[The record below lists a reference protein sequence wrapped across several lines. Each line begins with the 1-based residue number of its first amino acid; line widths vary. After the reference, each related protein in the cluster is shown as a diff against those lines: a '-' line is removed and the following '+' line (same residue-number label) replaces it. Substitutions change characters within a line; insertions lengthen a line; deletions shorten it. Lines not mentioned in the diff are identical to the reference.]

1 MATYYAIPCP
11 EGLRKNFAV
20 LIHNFEIDIGAPQ
33 NQFLFVVEKK

>member
-20 LIHNFEIDIGAPQ
+20 LIHNFENDIGAPQ
-33 NQFLFVVEKK
+33 NQLLIAVAN